1 MYRKANKQILVTYE
15 RTRDRMQKELEHRKN
30 QVYTSFPRIKA
41 IDKETGEMGIS
52 IAKTIL
58 IDPQNYEESLKRL
71 KNKMDHLKQEKAFLL
86 TENNIP
92 LDFLELNY
100 QCKTCKDTGFL
111 GTGKKCNCYK
121 QKLISQAYLM
131 SNLDKVL
138 AKENFNTFNINIFN
152 NVPFQKEDITPYE
165 NMQKILEECGFFVN
179 NFDFDSENKNLLFYG
194 TTGLGKT
201 FMCNCIAKELLDR
214 GKIVIYQTAFKI
226 LEIIEHHKFNKSKDV
241 EQSYQLLFDCDLL
254 IIDDLGTELTNSF
267 TNSELFYILNTRLIQ
282 DKNLIISTNL
292 SPKEVIER
300 YSDRISSRIF
310 DKFEIMKFYG
320 NDLRWER

>member
-1 MYRKANKQILVTYE
+1 ME
-15 RTRDRMQKELEHRKN
+15 RESEHRKKH
-30 QVYTSFPRIKA
+30 VYTSFPRIKK
-41 IDKETGEMGIS
+41 IDEETTKIGIS
-52 IAKTIL
+52 IARSIL
-58 IDPQNYEESLKRL
+58 NDPANYEQTLKSL
-71 KNKMDHLKQEKAFLL
+71 KNKMDQLKQEKAFLL

-92 LDFLELNY
+92 LNFLELDY

-111 GTGKKCNCYK
+111 ENGRKCNCYK
-121 QKLISQAYLM
+121 QKLIDQAYLM
-131 SNLDKVL
+131 SNLNKVL
-138 AKENFNTFNINIFN
+138 EKENFNTFDISLFKNT
-152 NVPFQKEDITPYE
+152 PFESEDVTPYE
-165 NMQKILEECGFFVN
+165 NMQKVLDESALFVN
-179 NFDFDSENKNLLFYG
+179 NFDSENKNLLFYG

-201 FMCNCIAKELLDR
+201 FMCNCITKALLDK

-226 LEIIEHHKFNKSKDV
+226 LEILENYKFNRNKSIDV
-241 EQSYQLLFDCDLL
+241 EQNYQLLFDCDLL

-267 TNSELFYILNTRLIQ
+267 TNSEIFYILNTRLIQ

-292 SPKEVIER
+292 SPREVIER